1 MLTYQLSFSW
11 QVDFWLSSA
20 LVASCTD
27 VCMHRLLCVLASVLW
42 VELQF
47 DHLQHN
53 AATSAAA
60 VGLVSVQLARL

>member
-1 MLTYQLSFSW
+1 
-11 QVDFWLSSA
+11 
-20 LVASCTD
+20 
-27 VCMHRLLCVLASVLW
+27 MHRLLCVLASVLW